1 MSALSNQPDQLPT
14 DGATHS
20 RSIHSATIWR
30 RLRYFAQNWGTA
42 LIITALGLVLWEAC
56 VRIFDVQEW
65 LLPPVSQIL
74 RELFAD
80 PALFI
85 TNGWVTL
92 REIIVGFIVSTS
104 FGFIMATA
112 MFWSRLLERSIYPFL
127 IASQTVPVFALAPLL
142 IIWTGTG
149 MTPKVVIVVLF
160 TFFPITIG
168 LMTGLRSVDP
178 DMIDMFRTL
187 GATKQQ
193 QFAKLHLPSS
203 LPYLFAG
210 LKVAAVVSVIGAV
223 IGEWIGA
230 SEGLGWLIKT
240 SGSRYQTDKVFAAIF
255 ALSIMASLMFIS
267 VSIVQSRM
275 LRHYHQADSQGDSN

>member
-1 MSALSNQPDQLPT
+1 
-14 DGATHS
+14 
-20 RSIHSATIWR
+20 
-30 RLRYFAQNWGTA
+30 
-42 LIITALGLVLWEAC
+42 
-56 VRIFDVQEW
+56 
-65 LLPPVSQIL
+65 
-74 RELFAD
+74 
-80 PALFI
+80 
-85 TNGWVTL
+85 
-92 REIIVGFIVSTS
+92 
-104 FGFIMATA
+104 
-112 MFWSRLLERSIYPFL
+112 
-127 IASQTVPVFALAPLL
+127 
-142 IIWTGTG
+142 
-149 MTPKVVIVVLF
+149 
-160 TFFPITIG
+160 
-168 LMTGLRSVDP
+168 MTGLRSVDP

-267 VSIVQSRM
+267 ISIVQSRM